1 MTRGCDEGFGVT
13 GMMVTTRVADFGQYA
28 TVPKAKLLLARRR
41 RRKFWPERP
50 FSLIFE
56 CFLSE
61 GAVLV
66 KPLIIAD

>member
-1 MTRGCDEGFGVT
+1 MPDEGSEVT
-13 GMMVTTRVADFGQYA
+13 GMMVTVRVADFGQYA
-28 TVPKAKLLLARRR
+28 TVPKAKFFLARRR
-41 RRKFWPERP
+41 RRKIWPERP